1 MLLSALSY
9 HLLFLLK
16 EHVILALVSSIIK
29 NIFKICSPVNT
40 IHFEGNA
47 TQDNQLIHCHNIPTE
62 FLPYTDF
69 YNKILFIIQNS
80 NNKNPLCSTVLHI
93 QQQRPSRNQRRSCRG
108 DRWYDHRRAV
118 VWGRT
123 RLFRHGRPGR
133 HSEPAET
140 TTPQAN

>member
-16 EHVILALVSSIIK
+16 EHVILALASSIIK

-47 TQDNQLIHCHNIPTE
+47 TQDNQLTHCHNIPTE

-93 QQQRPSRNQRRSCRG
+93 KQQTKIYICCIQFRNC
-108 DRWYDHRRAV
+108 V
-118 VWGRT
+118 
-123 RLFRHGRPGR
+123 
-133 HSEPAET
+133 
-140 TTPQAN
+140 TTPTDDAWQWNMLQ

>member
-16 EHVILALVSSIIK
+16 EHVILALASFITK
-29 NIFKICSPVNT
+29 NILKICSPVNT
-40 IHFEGNA
+40 LHLEGNE

-69 YNKILFIIQNS
+69 YSTILFIIQNS

-93 QQQRPSRNQRRSCRG
+93 QEQTKIYICCIQLINCVATPPDDAIATTCCNKTTRG
-108 DRWYDHRRAV
+108 ESQKER
-118 VWGRT
+118 
-123 RLFRHGRPGR
+123 
-133 HSEPAET
+133 
-140 TTPQAN
+140 

>member
-16 EHVILALVSSIIK
+16 EHVILALASFIIK
-29 NIFKICSPVNT
+29 NIFKICSPLNT
-40 IHFEGNA
+40 LHLEGNE
-47 TQDNQLIHCHNIPTE
+47 TQDNQLIHCNNSPTE

-93 QQQRPSRNQRRSCRG
+93 QEQTKIFIGCIQFISC
-108 DRWYDHRRAV
+108 V
-118 VWGRT
+118 
-123 RLFRHGRPGR
+123 
-133 HSEPAET
+133 
-140 TTPQAN
+140 TTPPVDARQLNMLQ

>member
-16 EHVILALVSSIIK
+16 QHVILALASFITK

-40 IHFEGNA
+40 LHLDRNE

-69 YNKILFIIQNS
+69 YNNILFIIQNS
-80 NNKNPLCSTVLHI
+80 NNKNPLCSTVLHT
-93 QQQRPSRNQRRSCRG
+93 QQQTKIYTCCIHFTNC
-108 DRWYDHRRAV
+108 V
-118 VWGRT
+118 
-123 RLFRHGRPGR
+123 
-133 HSEPAET
+133 
-140 TTPQAN
+140 TTPPDDAWQLNMLQ